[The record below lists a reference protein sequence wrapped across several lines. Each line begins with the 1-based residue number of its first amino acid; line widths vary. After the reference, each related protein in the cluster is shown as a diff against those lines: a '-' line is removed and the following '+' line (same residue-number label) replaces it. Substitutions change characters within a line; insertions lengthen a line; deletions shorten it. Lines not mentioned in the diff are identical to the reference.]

1 MSYSVKASVCVYC
14 GSSDGADPAY
24 RNAATELGHSLA
36 SNGFQLVYGGSSV
49 GLMGS
54 LADAALQAGGRVIG
68 VRPNWLFKDEPPHT
82 GLTELHE
89 ASSMHE
95 RKRLMVELSD
105 AFVVLPGGLGTF
117 DELLEI
123 VCWAQLGLHH
133 KPILAVDVDGFWTPL
148 FELILRGERSGFITS
163 REVGLLGRVDTPAEA
178 VALLTGVFR
187 KQVGPL

>member
-1 MSYSVKASVCVYC
+1 VSNSLRTAVCVYC
-14 GSSDGADPAY
+14 GSSDGANPVY
-24 RNAATELGHSLA
+24 RNAAKELGRSLA
-36 SNGFQLVYGGSSV
+36 SNGFELVYGGSSV

-68 VRPNWLFKDEPPHT
+68 VRPNWLFKDEPSHT

-89 ASSMHE
+89 VSSMHE

-105 AFVVLPGGLGTF
+105 AFVVLPGGFGTF

-123 VCWAQLGLHH
+123 VSWAQLGLHH

-148 FELILRGERSGFITS
+148 FELIQRGERSGFITP
-163 REVGLLGRVDTPAEA
+163 REVALLGRVATPAEA
-178 VALLTGVFR
+178 VALLTGIFR
-187 KQVGPL
+187 KQVGSM